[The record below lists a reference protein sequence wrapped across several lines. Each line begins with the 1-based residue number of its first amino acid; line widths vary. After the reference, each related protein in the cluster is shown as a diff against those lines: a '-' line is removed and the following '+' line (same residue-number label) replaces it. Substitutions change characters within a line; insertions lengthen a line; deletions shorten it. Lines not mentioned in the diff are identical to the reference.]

1 MEIIIRVLGESKQ
14 NVIYMHK
21 TLKRIY
27 LVNEKKRKKLLVRE
41 AQRFSAFAKVGVR
54 AANILAKT
62 LILLAEYEG
71 RIEYI

>member
-27 LVNEKKRKKLLVRE
+27 LVNEKRKKLLVRE
-41 AQRFSAFAKVGVR
+41 AQRFSTFAKVGVK